1 MYRLYATLIAAL
13 VLAGACSK
21 SDSYVQFVNGF
32 DFPVSVTLTSK
43 SGDTSKIKLPAR
55 GRIGKDLDGPYKVK
69 VMSTGGASLS
79 EENVDFG
86 KRAKRKK
93 KCLFFYNALGS
104 AAIVKEDIA
113 YGIGIKSR
121 SKTTAGGT
129 RVKFCY
135 TWGFET
141 KEPPKAIR
149 VKKYTAGRNHSWMH
163 YDGDGS
169 WHTSL
174 TSLLNNTS
182 WPGRAR
188 ARAQKII
195 RAVITHDPDNKKL
208 PEMKKLFAQHNLFVP
223 PPLTEAIY
231 QKELKAQS
239 KFRRHIRRRAAA
251 RKRRRRRSGK

>member
-1 MYRLYATLIAAL
+1 
-13 VLAGACSK
+13 
-21 SDSYVQFVNGF
+21 
-32 DFPVSVTLTSK
+32 
-43 SGDTSKIKLPAR
+43 LP
-55 GRIGKDLDGPYKVK
+55 
-69 VMSTGGASLS
+69 SWSQ
-79 EENVDFG
+79 NV
-86 KRAKRKK
+86 
-93 KCLFFYNALGS
+93 LGS
-104 AAIVKEDIA
+104 AAILKDDIN
-113 YGIGIKSR
+113 YGVGIKSK

-141 KEPPKAIR
+141 KAPPKAIR

-195 RAVITHDPDNKKL
+195 RAVLTHDPDNKKL

-231 QKELKAQS
+231 QKELKAQR
-239 KFRRHIRRRAAA
+239 KFRRRIRERAAA
-251 RKRRRRRSGK
+251 RR